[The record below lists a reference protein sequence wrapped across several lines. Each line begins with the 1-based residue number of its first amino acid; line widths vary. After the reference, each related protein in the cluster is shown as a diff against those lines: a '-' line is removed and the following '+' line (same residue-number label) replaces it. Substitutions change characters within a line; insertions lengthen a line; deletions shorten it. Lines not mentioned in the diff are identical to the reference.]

1 MPLGVEECGI
11 PYKEF
16 SYVKFPTYN
25 LLPRVDSTLV
35 TVDIEGDK
43 VPFSSLAMDDCVSP
57 QSFPRS
63 FCVSPFL
70 FPCLD
75 HFFHQLDYKIKL
87 CLFLFAEDP
96 VETSLISSPMELPY
110 FLIASFMIQTS
121 FLSLRA
127 LVMPFLLSSRVIYE
141 PNFVRFILASFPDA
155 AANSS
160 LNSGTGCFHVKADL
174 YSFICPLVC
183 PNGSPGRVDL
193 KKKT

>member
-96 VETSLISSPMELPY
+96 VENIVDIITDGTSII
-110 FLIASFMIQTS
+110 F
-121 FLSLRA
+121 
-127 LVMPFLLSSRVIYE
+127 
-141 PNFVRFILASFPDA
+141 
-155 AANSS
+155 
-160 LNSGTGCFHVKADL
+160 
-174 YSFICPLVC
+174 
-183 PNGSPGRVDL
+183 
-193 KKKT
+193 

>member
-1 MPLGVEECGI
+1 MS
-11 PYKEF
+11 K
-16 SYVKFPTYN
+16 
-25 LLPRVDSTLV
+25 RVDFLV
-35 TVDIEGDK
+35 K
-43 VPFSSLAMDDCVSP
+43 
-57 QSFPRS
+57 
-63 FCVSPFL
+63 
-70 FPCLD
+70 
-75 HFFHQLDYKIKL
+75 KL
-87 CLFLFAEDP
+87 EFI
-96 VETSLISSPMELPY
+96 VKKSWIVH
-110 FLIASFMIQTS
+110 

-193 KKKT
+193 KKKPNRFLVSLYQNQLGFKRKTGLGPATSTLARWSSTTELLSHFRRTSLEVCPVCERRDLNPHIRDTRT